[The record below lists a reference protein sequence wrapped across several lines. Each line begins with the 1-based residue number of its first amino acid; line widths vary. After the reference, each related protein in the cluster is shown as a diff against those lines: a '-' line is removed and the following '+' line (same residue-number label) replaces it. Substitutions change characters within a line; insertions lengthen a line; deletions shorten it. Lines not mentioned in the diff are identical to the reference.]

1 MTEPAY
7 IGLMSGTSM
16 DGIDAVLASFPG
28 DRVEIHGTYSLPYTD
43 TLRQRLT
50 RACQNQATP
59 DEVGELDHELGALF
73 GEAASGVIKASD
85 LPRASI
91 VAIGSHGQTIRHQPS
106 GKHPFTTQIGDPN
119 LIAEVTGITTV
130 ADFRRRDLAAGGQ
143 GAPLVPAFHRAF
155 FGNNQASRCIVNIG
169 GIANITW
176 LPHAEPDQALG
187 FDTGPGNALLDAWCL
202 KQTGRPY
209 DDNGHW
215 AQTGQIN
222 QALLTD
228 MLTDA
233 YFRRTAPKSTGKERF
248 NLSWIETV
256 IARHPDIP
264 ANDVQCTL
272 VELTARSLAMQL
284 PKSSDITLYIC
295 GGGARNQF
303 LMERLE
309 IVLPDAIIKT
319 TAALGLDPQWVE
331 GVAFAWLAKRTLD
344 QQTGNLPAVT
354 GARGERILGAIYQG

>member
-28 DRVEIHGTYSLPYTD
+28 NCVEIHGTFSLPYSD

-50 RACQNQATP
+50 RACQNQSTP
-59 DEVGELDHELGALF
+59 DEVGELDHELGVLF
-73 GEAASGVIKASD
+73 GDAAKGVIEATD
-85 LPRASI
+85 LPRSVIA
-91 VAIGSHGQTIRHQPS
+91 AIGSHGQTIRHQPS
-106 GKHPFTTQIGDPN
+106 GKMPFTMQIGDPN
-119 LIAEVTGITTV
+119 LIAEATGITTV

-155 FGNNQASRCIVNIG
+155 FGDDRANRCIVNIG

-176 LPHAEPDQALG
+176 LPHAQPDQALG
-187 FDTGPGNALLDAWCL
+187 FDTGPGNALIDAWCL

-215 AQTGQIN
+215 ASTGEIN
-222 QALLTD
+222 QALLSD
-228 MLTDA
+228 MLSDA
-233 YFRRTAPKSTGKERF
+233 YFQRPAPKSTGKERF

-256 IARHPDIP
+256 IARHTGVP

-272 VELTARSLAMQL
+272 VELTVRSLAMQL
-284 PKSSDITLYIC
+284 PQTRDVTFYVC
-295 GGGARNQF
+295 GGGARNRF
-303 LMERLE
+303 LMDRLRTA
-309 IVLPDAIIKT
+309 LPEAAVET
-319 TAALGLDPQWVE
+319 TAELGVDPQWVE
-331 GVAFAWLAKRTLD
+331 GVAFAWLAKRTLE
-344 QQTGNLPAVT
+344 QQSGNLPAVT
-354 GARGERILGAIYQG
+354 GARGKRILGAIYQA